1 MTDKGTL
8 RRLAKLLSPSVPE
21 EGHRVVRRLAE
32 LIGEVSTGCVY
43 LPIPGELDAT
53 GVVAHRADIDWF
65 TTRTVD
71 RATLTVHAFESE
83 LEMHP
88 FGYRQ
93 PVSGSPEIEPDEI
106 DAWIV
111 PGVAFD
117 AEGHRLGH
125 GMGYYDRLL
134 SRARTGAL
142 LIGVT
147 TERRVFPRIPYD
159 RFDISMDAIVTE
171 ERVINP

>member
-8 RRLAKLLSPSVPE
+8 RGLAKLLSPSVPE
-21 EGHRVVRRLAE
+21 EGHRVVHRLAE

-43 LPIPGELDAT
+43 LPIPGELDVT
-53 GVVAHRADIDWF
+53 SIVEHRADIEWF

-71 RATLTVHAFESE
+71 RSTLTVHPFHSQ
-83 LEMHP
+83 LEVHP

-117 AEGHRLGH
+117 IGGHRLGH
-125 GMGYYDRLL
+125 GLGYYDRLL
-134 SRARTGAL
+134 ERARSGAL

-147 TERRVFPRIPYD
+147 TERRIFPSIPHD
-159 RFDISMDAIVTE
+159 RFDIAMEVIVTE
-171 ERVINP
+171 ERVISP